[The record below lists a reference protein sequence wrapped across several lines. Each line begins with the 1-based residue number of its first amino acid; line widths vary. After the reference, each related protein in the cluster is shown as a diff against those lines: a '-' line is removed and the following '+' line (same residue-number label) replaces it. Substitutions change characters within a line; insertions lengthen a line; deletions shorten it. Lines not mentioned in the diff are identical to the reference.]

1 MDQYRGYLQLD
12 EEIRF
17 DRLMKLGE
25 DNLNEC
31 RVLETTQVID
41 PSGRL
46 IQALSRAANALRIE
60 RECLLDGAHSRSQAS
75 AQARD

>member
-25 DNLNEC
+25 DILNEC

-46 IQALSRAANALRIE
+46 LQALARAANALRIE
-60 RECLLDGAHSRSQAS
+60 HECLLDGAHSRSQAS